1 MTTEV
6 DQTLHDITDLL
17 GMVNFTRRNK
27 ATINDGAI
35 TLNYEAIQPGER
47 HIGDPLIEAAGT
59 ISREMDLPAGIISEA
74 DFAGCTNSTDR
85 SERFLG
91 LILTAVVKRKVV
103 VRAQPA
109 SFFNVRS

>member
-6 DQTLHDITDLL
+6 DQAVSDVTDLL
-17 GMVNFTRRNK
+17 GMVNFTRRSK
-27 ATINDGAI
+27 TTINEGTI
-35 TLNYEAIQPGER
+35 TLNYEAIQPDDR
-47 HIGDPLIEAAGT
+47 SIADDLIDAGGT
-59 ISREMDLPAGIISEA
+59 ISREMDLPSGIISEA
-74 DFAGCTNSTDR
+74 DFANCENSTAR

-91 LILTAVVKRKVV
+91 LILTAVVKRQVV